1 MERVVQFLV
10 DALSLGSTYALLA
23 LGLALVFSIMGL
35 INFAHGELMTIGA
48 YAMFAL
54 VAVAGVPG
62 WIVIPGTIVAAVLA
76 AVIMER
82 IAFRPVRGASGATLL
97 LTSFAVS
104 VLLQNLFI
112 AFMGARPKAI
122 PLPAW
127 TNSVLSFGTV
137 TVSLLQVLVTVVTFA
152 CLIVLTIFL
161 RRTSLGLAMRAAS
174 QDFVATRLMGI
185 RANHMV
191 AVAFAISG
199 ALAGVA
205 TLLYIARRGTV
216 DPYMGLIPV
225 LKAFIATVLGGLGS
239 LPGAVLGGFFLGFLE
254 VFMQTTLPDGLRAFR
269 DAFVFGLVILVLLVR
284 PEGLLGRR
292 ATS

>member
-1 MERVVQFLV
+1 MAHLTQVVV

-48 YAMFAL
+48 YAMVAL
-54 VAVAGVPG
+54 VAGAGLPG
-62 WIVIPGTIVAAVLA
+62 WIVILGTISATTGAALL
-76 AVIMER
+76 MER
-82 IAFRPVRGASGATLL
+82 IAFRPVRGANGATLL

-112 AFMGARPKAI
+112 VFMGARPKAI

-137 TVSLLQVLVTVVTFA
+137 TVSVLQLLTLIA
-152 CLIVLTIFL
+152 CLTCLVALRVFLTQ
-161 RRTSLGLAMRAAS
+161 TSMGLGMRAAS

-185 RANHMV
+185 RANHMI
-191 AVAFAISG
+191 AAAFAISG

-216 DPYMGLIPV
+216 DPYMGLFPV
-225 LKAFIATVLGGLGS
+225 LKAFIAAVLGGLGS
-239 LPGAVLGGFFLGFLE
+239 LTGAVVGGFLLGALE
-254 VFMQTTLPDGLRAFR
+254 VLMQSTLPDDLRPFR
-269 DAFVFGLVILVLLVR
+269 DAFVYGLVILVLLVR
-284 PEGLLGRR
+284 PSGLLGRK
-292 ATS
+292 ATR

>member
-1 MERVVQFLV
+1 MAQLIQVVV

-48 YAMFAL
+48 YVMVAL
-54 VAVAGVPG
+54 IVGARLPG
-62 WIVIPGTIVAAVLA
+62 WIVIPGTIAATTGA
-76 AVIMER
+76 ALLMER

-104 VLLQNLFI
+104 VLLQNLFVV
-112 AFMGARPKAI
+112 FMGARPKAI

-127 TNSVLSFGTV
+127 TNSVLAFGTV
-137 TVSLLQVLVTVVTFA
+137 TISVLQVLTLVVCLA
-152 CLIVLTIFL
+152 CLVALRLFLT
-161 RRTSLGLAMRAAS
+161 RTSMGVGMRAAS

-185 RANHMV
+185 RANHMI

-199 ALAGVA
+199 SLAGVA

-225 LKAFIATVLGGLGS
+225 LKAFIAAVLGGLGS
-239 LPGAVLGGFFLGFLE
+239 LTGAVVGGFLLGTLE
-254 VFMQTTLPDGLRAFR
+254 VLMQSTLPDDLRPFR
-269 DAFVFGLVILVLLVR
+269 DAFVYGLVILVLLAR
-284 PEGLLGRR
+284 PSGLLGRR
-292 ATS
+292 ATR